1 MAKQARL
8 PGLDYLQIDGE
19 YFSWNESFDEY
30 WSDSG
35 EPRVLQEG
43 EIAAWR
49 MQFNTGRGY
58 TPQGQEIEA
67 KILSWQLCPLE
78 GCDVYKLGFIDRSR
92 GICGTLQVA
101 QLIPASVMGEYDA
114 GRYEGLWTGAYENL
128 GFVGRV

>member
-8 PGLDYLQIDGE
+8 PGLDHLQIDGE

-49 MQFNTGRGY
+49 VQFNTLRGY

-78 GCDVYKLGFIDRSR
+78 GRDVYKLGFIDRSR
-92 GICGTLQVA
+92 GICGTVQVA
-101 QLIPASVMGEYDA
+101 QLIPAAVMREYDA

>member
-1 MAKQARL
+1 MP
-8 PGLDYLQIDGE
+8 PGGCSSTPD
-19 YFSWNESFDEY
+19 
-30 WSDSG
+30 
-35 EPRVLQEG
+35 V
-43 EIAAWR
+43 
-49 MQFNTGRGY
+49 

-78 GCDVYKLGFIDRSR
+78 GRDVYKLGFIDHSR

-114 GRYEGLWTGAYENL
+114 GRYEGLWTGAYEDL

>member
-8 PGLDYLQIDGE
+8 PGLDHLQIDGE

-49 MQFNTGRGY
+49 VQFNTLR
-58 TPQGQEIEA
+58 TPRRA
-67 KILSWQLCPLE
+67 R
-78 GCDVYKLGFIDRSR
+78 RSR
-92 GICGTLQVA
+92 RKSSPGSFARWKAATFTSWVL
-101 QLIPASVMGEYDA
+101 S
-114 GRYEGLWTGAYENL
+114 TGAVASAEPCRL
-128 GFVGRV
+128 HS